1 MTLVILIAVV
11 ALAVAVARTTES
23 PNRRDDAQMILD
35 NRLAAGE
42 LAVDEHRARRQVL
55 QDTSVPGSG
64 GLSWALVALAGVV
77 LVGVVVGAL
86 MMWSSPWSS
95 PMMQMMEGTDMMS
108 GMMGL
113 GWLWMLLVLAFVVGV
128 VVWAVRRLSPSD
140 RGTGDQAR
148 RLLDERY
155 ARGEIDDDE
164 YARRRD
170 ALGR

>member
-55 QDTSVPGSG
+55 QDTPVPGSG

-77 LVGVVVGAL
+77 LVAVVLGAL
-86 MMWSSPWSS
+86 MMWSS

-128 VVWAVRRLSPSD
+128 VVWAIGRLSPSD

>member
-35 NRLAAGE
+35 RRLAAGE
-42 LAVDEHRARRQVL
+42 LAVDEHRARRQVV
-55 QDTSVPGSG
+55 QDTPVPGHG
-64 GLSWALVALAGVV
+64 GLAWALVALAGVV
-77 LVGVVVGAL
+77 LVAVVAGSL
-86 MMWSSPWSS
+86 MMWRS

-113 GWLWMLLVLAFVVGV
+113 GWLWMLLVLAIVVGV
-128 VVWAVRRLSPSD
+128 IVWAIARLSPSD